1 MEITARNFEERF
13 DLVAQA
19 VDEAQFVAIDL
30 EFTGL
35 WMDK

>member
-1 MEITARNFEERF
+1 MNFEALF
-13 DLVAQA
+13 PLVART
-19 VDEAQFVAIDL
+19 VDEAQFVAIDV